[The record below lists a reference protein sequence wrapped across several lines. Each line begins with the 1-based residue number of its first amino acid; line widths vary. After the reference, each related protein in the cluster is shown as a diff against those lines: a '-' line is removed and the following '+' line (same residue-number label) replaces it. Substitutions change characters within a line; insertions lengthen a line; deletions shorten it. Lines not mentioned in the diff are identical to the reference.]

1 MNFFFSP
8 FVSLLRLHLSFY
20 SSPLSFFSFFFC
32 RVIPRRRTVNTFR
45 LERGLLELIKRASLW
60 NRLRCG
66 GPVASKAEAGR
77 GLFYKFEWKATIARA
92 RGKGVGALWS
102 NETNKC
108 ALAWFRRARLLES
121 PADNAAVISAV
132 RGLIN
137 FQRRVALISVPFRP
151 ISLTFSERNS
161 RKFLVDRVFQWIAR
175 FNRGENR
182 ASGTWIKLK
191 SCLPIVR
198 QYNSGIQSDRE
209 IENVFPR
216 NRRTPSSA
224 FRVAEIIKID

>member
-1 MNFFFSP
+1 MNFFSP

-20 SSPLSFFSFFFC
+20 SSPLSFLFFFC
-32 RVIPRRRTVNTFR
+32 RVIPRRRAVNTFR

-151 ISLTFSERNS
+151 ISLTFPERNS
-161 RKFLVDRVFQWIAR
+161 RKIFGRSRFSMDRAFQ
-175 FNRGENR
+175 
-182 ASGTWIKLK
+182 SL
-191 SCLPIVR
+191 
-198 QYNSGIQSDRE
+198 RE
-209 IENVFPR
+209 
-216 NRRTPSSA
+216 SSKWD
-224 FRVAEIIKID
+224 VN